1 MRFVNVRELKS
12 KTSEILRAAAGE
24 QIIVTSHGK
33 PVAVVA
39 GIDASSFGSAAP
51 GGMGLSRIAEN
62 SASWAPPPAPP
73 ELSSRWPPNPESEAG
88 EASSAA
94 DSKAGASF
102 RPPVNPL
109 RGVFWD
115 YPELTHAAALS
126 AFIEEARRNPQGA
139 EWSWVMTRML
149 ERGRVVDV
157 RKSFSWKEIRAALSC
172 LRLSDWARAKWKR
185 MLEVYDHA

>member
-24 QIIVTSHGK
+24 RIIVTSHGK

-39 GIDASSFGSAAP
+39 GIDASIFKLAAGGSGA
-51 GGMGLSRIAEN
+51 SRVAETP
-62 SASWAPPPAPP
+62 ASWGSPPPP
-73 ELSSRWPPNPESEAG
+73 EELRSRWPRIPSSEPQENPATV
-88 EASSAA
+88 
-94 DSKAGASF
+94 DSQLGSPF

-115 YPELTHAAALS
+115 YPELTNAPVLA
-126 AFIEEARRNPQGA
+126 AFIEKARPNPQGA
-139 EWSWVMTRML
+139 EWSWVLTRML

-157 RKSFSWKEIRAALSC
+157 RKSFSWEEIRMALDH
-172 LRLSDWARAKWKR
+172 LRLSDWARAKWNR